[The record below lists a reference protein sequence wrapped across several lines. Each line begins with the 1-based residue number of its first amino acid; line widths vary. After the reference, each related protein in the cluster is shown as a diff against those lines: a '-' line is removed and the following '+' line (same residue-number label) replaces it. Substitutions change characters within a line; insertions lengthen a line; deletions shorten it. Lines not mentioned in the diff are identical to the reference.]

1 MEENNFKKELPLG
14 MHFMNTIK
22 SLLSQFIFIINV
34 FNSKYV
40 MSLSILIAPN

>member
-22 SLLSQFIFIINV
+22 SLLSQFIFNINV
-34 FNSKYV
+34 LNSKYLTN
-40 MSLSILIAPN
+40 LSILIAPN